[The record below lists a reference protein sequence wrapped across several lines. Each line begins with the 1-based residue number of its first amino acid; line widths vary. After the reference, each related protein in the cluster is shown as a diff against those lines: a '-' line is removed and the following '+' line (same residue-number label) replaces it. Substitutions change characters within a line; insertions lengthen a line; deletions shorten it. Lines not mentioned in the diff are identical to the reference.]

1 MISSLTISGLGLTP
15 ANRFGRWGVAT
26 ALLCLAVWLLAP
38 PPAHAAP
45 YRPGSDAEVLER
57 LPLRAGDATSR
68 ERQALRQRLR
78 SNPRDAEAA
87 AALAQSHLDELAAE
101 GDPRQAGYAQAALR
115 PWWNEPAPPADLRVQ
130 RAVLRQF
137 SHDFE
142 PALADLRAV
151 VAGDPTHAQAWAWI
165 AAISLVIARFDDAR
179 AACTALEPHTSALM
193 GSACSASILATT
205 GQAAAAASQLKA
217 ALATPA
223 AQTATDERLWALTRL
238 AEALERTGQAE
249 PAGAA
254 FREALALPRKDQYL
268 RAAHADFLLDQG
280 RPTEVLK
287 ALADASASDVL
298 LLRLALAAKAA
309 NDPSLPRWRDA
320 LAARFQAAEQR
331 GDTTHRKEQARFTL
345 HVQGDAAA
353 ALPLAQQNFAQ
364 QKELADAR
372 LLLEAALAARQRSA
386 AEPALRWLAESR
398 AEHPRLRALEQAL
411 RALP

>member
-1 MISSLTISGLGLTP
+1 MGLHCLGLTP
-15 ANRFGRWGVAT
+15 ANRLQRWSVALTLLSLGLWLVLPT
-26 ALLCLAVWLLAP
+26 AARAE
-38 PPAHAAP
+38 P

-57 LPLRAGDATSR
+57 LPLRAADASSR
-68 ERQALRQRLR
+68 ERLALRQRLR

-87 AALAQSHLDELAAE
+87 ATLAQSHLDELAAE

-115 PWWNEPAPPADLRVQ
+115 PWWNEAAPPADLRVQ

-137 SHDFE
+137 GHDFE

-151 VAGDPTHAQAWAWI
+151 VADNPSHAQAWAWI
-165 AAISLVIARFDDAR
+165 AAISLVMARFDDAR
-179 AACTALEPHTSALM
+179 AACTSLKPHASALLA
-193 GSACSASILATT
+193 SACDAGILSTT

-223 AQTATDERLWALTRL
+223 AQVATDERLWALTRL
-238 AEALERTGQAE
+238 AEALERAGQAPQAE
-249 PAGAA
+249 AA

-280 RPTEVLK
+280 RPAEVLK

-320 LAARFQAAEQR
+320 LAARFQAAAQR
-331 GDTTHRKEQARFTL
+331 GDTTHRKEQARFML
-345 HVQGDAAA
+345 QVLGDAAG

-386 AEPALRWLAESR
+386 AEPALRWLADSR

-411 RALP
+411 KALP